1 MPDIGDQIVAVAQ
14 HPAVGPDDRKAFWRR
29 LHALWV
35 EGAVKALRGG
45 DRPLRW
51 MVGQEQGQRHL
62 RVALFRLFDRAGRQP
77 VKAAVVSHHKIGD
90 AALCDMLFYRLDQ
103 CGADRFACV
112 PVSDEKAGA
121 HGAVPPLLPR
131 EDVSHGVIQKVIVT
145 SYLLIALLYH
155 CIAIKGNFNL

>member
-1 MPDIGDQIVAVAQ
+1 MADIGNQMGAVFY
-14 HPAVGPDDRKAFWRR
+14 HIAVSPDNGYPFGNG
-29 LHALWV
+29 LHAGRIK
-35 EGAVKALRGG
+35 GAVKALW
-45 DRPLRW
+45 DRDGLV
-51 MVGQEQGQRHL
+51 VGMIGQKQSQGYCL
-62 RVALFRLFDRAGRQP
+62 VALFSVSDCTGSQT

-90 AALCDMLFYRLDQ
+90 AALCDMLLYRLDQ
-103 CGADRFACV
+103 CRADRFACV

>member
-14 HPAVGPDDRKAFWRR
+14 HPAVGPDDGEAFRRR
-29 LHALWV
+29 LHALRV

-51 MVGQEQGQRHL
+51 VVRQEQGQRHL
-62 RVALFRLFDRAGRQP
+62 RVALFRLLDRAGRQP
-77 VKAAVVSHHKIGD
+77 VKAAVMPRHKLRHAVLD
-90 AALCDMLFYRLDQ
+90 DMPLHLLGQRGQYPFAGLPV
-103 CGADRFACV
+103 ADK
-112 PVSDEKAGA
+112 KAGA